1 MATADPNSKG
11 RLVDPALLFRF
22 SLSMY
27 RADIDPFSDQWT
39 LGEAYTFPRL
49 DRLSGNKSFAELR
62 GAWCKKGLMFQLTV
76 TGKTQYPWCRPSRM
90 EESDGLHMW
99 IDTRNSPGI
108 QRATRFC
115 HQFVFTPMG
124 GGPRQ
129 DRPIGALLAIAR
141 AKENPHEVAGGM
153 IQLRSR
159 LARNGYQL
167 FIGISN
173 VALTG
178 FDPLEYPRLGFHFA
192 IADRELGWQAVTV
205 GRDLPAE
212 ENPSLWSD
220 LELIDQIPAANT

>member
-1 MATADPNSKG
+1 MASIDPYNKG

-27 RADIDPFSDQWT
+27 RTDIDPLSDQWS
-39 LGEAYTFPRL
+39 LNEAYTFPKL
-49 DRLSGNKSFAELR
+49 ESLAGGKSFSELR
-62 GAWCKKGLMFQLTV
+62 GAWCKKGIVFQLKV

-90 EESDGLHMW
+90 EESDGLHLW
-99 IDTRNSPGI
+99 LDTRNSPGI

-153 IQLRSR
+153 IQLRSK
-159 LARNGYQL
+159 LARNGYL
-167 FIGISN
+167 LMIGISN

-192 IADRELGWQAVTV
+192 IADRELGWQSLTV

-212 ENPSLWSD
+212 ENPSLWSE
-220 LELIDQIPAANT
+220 LELLDEIPAS